1 MAIIQTP
8 YLRAFMHT
16 HGASCFR
23 PRVILRTCLTGQSF
37 LYFNTISLK
46 NMFLQVLMNPS
57 ALAARLLRGFFMGAC
72 MLAALAHLSPS
83 AFASQVVGEVTLTI
97 GKSKIERSAGEAEP
111 QKGSSVQEGDIIRTT
126 DNGHVH
132 VRFIDGARVSV
143 RPNSVF
149 RIHEFKFSPADPAA
163 SVVRLSLDS
172 GEARSISG
180 AASQAAKERFR
191 LNTPLV
197 AIGVKGTDF
206 VTQVSKDVIRVTV
219 NQGAIVMAPFD
230 SGCRLESLGVCN
242 TSRAK
247 ELTAEM
253 LGQALVYR
261 LGTADPSFQNVSK
274 SGQQDSNRLLQLDR
288 QLRDGA
294 DKPLATD
301 TETKNPL
308 NAVGSNRLI
317 WGRWARDPIANDSLT
332 VPFLEAM
339 RGNEVTVGDG
349 YYFLFR
355 EPSNVNLLPTLT
367 TKADFGLKSSSAYY
381 RNAANEMVPAAVQS
395 GNLSIDFGTKTYAT
409 QLGLSAEGTGLQS
422 YAQTG
427 SINAATGIFLG
438 RSGPEVAPNS
448 SLAGAIS
455 LDARQAGYLVKTQI
469 GRGTF
474 VGAILWGR

>member
-1 MAIIQTP
+1 MSIQVFFTQ
-8 YLRAFMHT
+8 AT
-16 HGASCFR
+16 SAS
-23 PRVILRTCLTGQSF
+23 
-37 LYFNTISLK
+37 
-46 NMFLQVLMNPS
+46 
-57 ALAARLLRGFFMGAC
+57 RLLRHLAVGALFALMGAWA
-72 MLAALAHLSPS
+72 M
-83 AFASQVVGEVTLTI
+83 ASQVVGEVTLTI
-97 GKSKIERSAGEAEP
+97 GKSNIDRAAGSAEP
-111 QKGSSVQEGDIIRTT
+111 QKGGSVQEGDVIRTS

-132 VRFIDGARVSV
+132 IRFIDGARVSV

-149 RIHEFKFSPADPAA
+149 RIHEFKYSPAD
-163 SVVRLSLDS
+163 LDS
-172 GEARSISG
+172 GEVRSISG
-180 AASQAAKERFR
+180 AAAQAAKERFR

-230 SGCRLESLGVCN
+230 GACKADALGVSA
-242 TSRAK
+242 TARAK

-261 LGTADPSFQNVSK
+261 FGAIDPSFQNVTKPGQSDNSK
-274 SGQQDSNRLLQLDR
+274 LLQLDR
-288 QLRDGA
+288 QVRDGTE
-294 DKPLATD
+294 KPLASD

-308 NAVGSNRLI
+308 NAVGNNRLI

-332 VPFLEAM
+332 VPFLDAM

-381 RNAANEMVPAAVQS
+381 RDAANEMQPATVSS
-395 GNLSIDFGTKTYAT
+395 GSLTIDFGAKTFAT
-409 QLGLSAEGTGLQS
+409 QLGLSAEGTGLQTFS
-422 YAQTG
+422 QSG
-427 SINAATGIFLG
+427 SINSSTGIFLG
-438 RSGPEVAPNS
+438 RSGPDAAPTS

-455 LDARQAGYLVKTQI
+455 LDARQAGYLFKTQL

-474 VGAILWGR
+474 IGATLWGR

>member
-1 MAIIQTP
+1 MTIQAYTP
-8 YLRAFMHT
+8 SFASASRLLKGGVVAGFMCVAAFMAT
-16 HGASCFR
+16 LLLA
-23 PRVILRTCLTGQSF
+23 
-37 LYFNTISLK
+37 
-46 NMFLQVLMNPS
+46 NP
-57 ALAARLLRGFFMGAC
+57 AA
-72 MLAALAHLSPS
+72 AA
-83 AFASQVVGEVTLTI
+83 QVVGEVTLTI
-97 GKSKIERSAGEAEP
+97 GKSRIDRNDGATEP
-111 QKGSSVQEGDIIRTT
+111 QKGGSVQEGDVIRTT

-132 VRFIDGARVSV
+132 IRFIDGARVSV

-149 RIHEFKFSPADPAA
+149 RIHEFKYSPADPAA

-180 AASQAAKERFR
+180 AAAQAAKDRFR

-230 SGCRLESLGVCN
+230 SGCRVEALGVCN
-242 TSRAK
+242 TTRAK

-261 LGTADPSFQNVSK
+261 LGTPDPSFQNVGK
-274 SGQQDSNRLLQLDR
+274 SGQVDSNKLLQLDR
-288 QLRDGA
+288 QVREGA
-294 DKPLATD
+294 EKPLASD
-301 TETKNPL
+301 TEAKNPL
-308 NAVGSNRLI
+308 NALGANRLI
-317 WGRWARDPIANDSLT
+317 WGRWARDPLANDTLT

-355 EPSNVNLLPTLT
+355 EPSNINVLPTLT
-367 TKADFGLKSSSAYY
+367 TKTDFGLKSASAYF
-381 RNAANEMVPAAVQS
+381 RNASNEVLPATVQS
-395 GNLSIDFGTKTYAT
+395 GSLSIDFGAKTFAT
-409 QLGLSAEGTGLQS
+409 QLGLSAAGTGLQTFS
-422 YAQTG
+422 QSG
-427 SINAATGIFLG
+427 SINANTGIFLG
-438 RSGPEVAPNS
+438 KSGVEANPSS

-455 LDARQAGYLVKTQI
+455 LDARQAGYLFKTQL

-474 VGAILWGR
+474 VGATLWGR

>member
-1 MAIIQTP
+1 MPIQ
-8 YLRAFMHT
+8 
-16 HGASCFR
+16 
-23 PRVILRTCLTGQSF
+23 V
-37 LYFNTISLK
+37 FNTSGAQPGATFSASSLL
-46 NMFLQVLMNPS
+46 NRWWSAVVLIAMFLLTATAM
-57 ALAARLLRGFFMGAC
+57 
-72 MLAALAHLSPS
+72 
-83 AFASQVVGEVTLTI
+83 ASQVVGEVTLTI
-97 GKSKIERSAGEAEP
+97 GKSKIERSTQEAEP
-111 QKGSSVQEGDIIRTT
+111 QKGGSVQEGDVIRTS
-126 DNGHVH
+126 DNGHIH
-132 VRFIDGARVSV
+132 IRFIDGARISV

-149 RIHEFKFSPADPAA
+149 RIHEFKYSPADPAA

-180 AASQAAKERFR
+180 AAAQAAKERFR

-206 VTQVSKDVIRVTV
+206 VTQVSKDIIRVTV

-230 SGCRLESLGVCN
+230 NGCRVESLGVCN
-242 TSRAK
+242 TLRAK

-261 LGTADPSFQNVSK
+261 LGTADPSFQDVSK
-274 SGQQDSNRLLQLDR
+274 VGQIDSSKLLKLNR
-288 QLRDGA
+288 QLREGS
-294 DKPLATD
+294 DKLLASD
-301 TETKNPL
+301 TEAKNPL
-308 NAVGSNRLI
+308 SAVGANRLI
-317 WGRWARDPIANDSLT
+317 WGRWARDPIANDNLT
-332 VPFLEAM
+332 VPFLEAL

-367 TKADFGLKSSSAYY
+367 TKTDFGLKSSSAYY

-395 GNLSIDFGTKTYAT
+395 GSLSIDFGAKTFAT

-422 YAQTG
+422 YSQSGT
-427 SINAATGIFLG
+427 INAGTGIFLG
-438 RSGPEVAPNS
+438 RSGPEAAPTS

-455 LDARQAGYLVKTQI
+455 LDARQVGYLFKTQI

-474 VGAILWGR
+474 VGATLWGR

>member
-1 MAIIQTP
+1 
-8 YLRAFMHT
+8 MHP

-23 PRVILRTCLTGQSF
+23 PRVILRTCLTWQSF
-37 LYFNTISLK
+37 LYCNTILLQ
-46 NMFLQVLMNPS
+46 NMFIQVLMNPS
-57 ALAARLLRGFFMGAC
+57 ALAARLLKSLLMGAC
-72 MLAALAHLSPS
+72 MLAALALLSPL
-83 AFASQVVGEVTLTI
+83 ALASQVVGEVTLTI
-97 GKSKIERSAGEAEP
+97 GKSKIERSSVEAEP

-149 RIHEFKFSPADPAA
+149 RIHEFKYSPADPAA

-180 AASQAAKERFR
+180 AATQAAKERFR

-242 TSRAK
+242 TTRAK
-247 ELTAEM
+247 ELSAEM

-274 SGQQDSNRLLQLDR
+274 SGQLDSNKLLQLDR

-294 DKPLATD
+294 DKPLASY

-308 NAVGSNRLI
+308 NAVGANRLI

-355 EPSNVNLLPTLT
+355 QPSNVNLLPTLT

-395 GNLSIDFGTKTYAT
+395 GSLSIDFGAKTFAT
-409 QLGLSAEGTGLQS
+409 QLGLSSEGTGLQS
-422 YAQTG
+422 YTQSGA
-427 SINAATGIFLG
+427 INAGTGIFLG
-438 RSGPEVAPNS
+438 RSGPEAAPTS

-455 LDARQAGYLVKTQI
+455 LDARQAGYLFKTQI

-474 VGAILWGR
+474 VGATLWGR

>member
-1 MAIIQTP
+1 MQAQGEP
-8 YLRAFMHT
+8 CLMR
-16 HGASCFR
+16 G
-23 PRVILRTCLTGQSF
+23 VILRTCLIWHSF
-37 LYFNTISLK
+37 LYSYPILFK
-46 NMFLQVLMNPS
+46 NMFIQVLNAHAHS
-57 ALAARLLRGFFMGAC
+57 AVRLLKGFLAGAIV
-72 MLAALAHLSPS
+72 LATMAPS

-97 GKSKIERSAGEAEP
+97 GKSQIERATVPTEP
-111 QKGSSVQEGDIIRTT
+111 QKGGSVQEGDVIRTS

-132 VRFIDGARVSV
+132 IRFIDGARVSV

-149 RIHEFKFSPADPAA
+149 RIHEFKYSPADPAA

-180 AASQAAKERFR
+180 AAAQAAKERFR

-206 VTQVSKDVIRVTV
+206 VTQVSKNVIRVTV

-230 SGCRLESLGVCN
+230 SGCKVESLGVCN
-242 TSRAK
+242 TTRAK

-261 LGTADPSFQNVSK
+261 MGAADPSFQNVSK
-274 SGQQDSNRLLQLDR
+274 PGQADSNKLIQLDR

-294 DKPLATD
+294 EKPLASD
-301 TETKNPL
+301 TEAKNPL
-308 NAVGSNRLI
+308 SAVGANRLI
-317 WGRWARDPIANDSLT
+317 WGRWARDPIANDKLT
-332 VPFLEAM
+332 VPFLDAM

-355 EPSNVNLLPTLT
+355 ESSNVNLLSTIT

-381 RNAANEMVPAAVQS
+381 RNAANEVMPASVQS
-395 GNLSIDFGTKTYAT
+395 GNLTIDFGAKTFAT
-409 QLGLSAEGTGLQS
+409 QLGLVAEGTGIQS
-422 YAQTG
+422 YSQSG
-427 SINAATGIFLG
+427 NINAITGIFLG
-438 RSGPEVAPNS
+438 RSGPEAAPTS

-455 LDARQAGYLVKTQI
+455 LDARQAGYLFKTQI

-474 VGAILWGR
+474 VGATLWGR

>member
-1 MAIIQTP
+1 MLCI
-8 YLRAFMHT
+8 FWM
-16 HGASCFR
+16 C
-23 PRVILRTCLTGQSF
+23 SF
-37 LYFNTISLK
+37 F
-46 NMFLQVLMNPS
+46 S
-57 ALAARLLRGFFMGAC
+57 ALAQSTPTQTTAPNA
-72 MLAALAHLSPS
+72 
-83 AFASQVVGEVTLTI
+83 QVVGEVTLII
-97 GKSKIERSAGEAEP
+97 GKSSIDRAAGPTEP
-111 QKGSSVQEGDIIRTT
+111 QKGGSVQEGDVIRTS

-132 VRFIDGARVSV
+132 IRFIDGARISV

-149 RIHEFKFSPADPAA
+149 RIHEFKYSPADPAA

-180 AASQAAKERFR
+180 AAAQAAKERFR

-206 VTQVSKDVIRVTV
+206 VTQVSKETIRVTV

-230 SGCRLESLGVCN
+230 SGCKAEALGVCT

-261 LGTADPSFQNVSK
+261 LGTTDPSFQNVSK
-274 SGQQDSNRLLQLDR
+274 PGQSDNTKLLLLDR
-288 QLRDGA
+288 QVRDSA
-294 DKPLATD
+294 DKPLASD
-301 TETKNPL
+301 TEAKNPL
-308 NAVGSNRLI
+308 NAINNNRLI
-317 WGRWARDPIANDSLT
+317 WGRWARDPIANDNLT

-355 EPSNVNLLPTLT
+355 EPSNINVLPTLT
-367 TKADFGLKSSSAYY
+367 TKTDFGLKSASAYY
-381 RNAANEMVPAAVQS
+381 RNAANEMVPATVS
-395 GNLSIDFGTKTYAT
+395 GGNLSIDFGAKTFAT

-422 YAQTG
+422 FSQTG
-427 SINAATGIFLG
+427 QINSNTGIFLG
-438 RSGPEVAPNS
+438 RSGPEVAPTS

-455 LDARQAGYLVKTQI
+455 LDARQAGYLFKTQI

-474 VGAILWGR
+474 VGATLWGR